1 MDEYRYSRTY
11 TYLRQE
17 SRTPIQELEF
27 LKYWSHYTNW
37 QRRRESEGRN
47 SWGSV
52 TFSSGG
58 VREVFEI
65 ISIGTSTQPRNRHAV
80 IDFLNLE

>member
-37 QRRRESEGRN
+37 QEERIRREKQLGFGHILLGRG
-47 SWGSV
+47 SGSV
-52 TFSSGG
+52 RDHFDWNIDTAEKSSC
-58 VREVFEI
+58 
-65 ISIGTSTQPRNRHAV
+65 SN
-80 IDFLNLE
+80 